1 MNLLLQSRCLIPLQ
15 IRWLSV
21 NERDGFEQKNQS
33 SILTPVNLTS
43 LRMLQFNN
51 TNDLYIRRFRN
62 HHLVDTSNVIDYFL
76 NDIYLFVVNFHFPMY
91 NYSNFIETEIYG
103 NFALYYPYDFDLVM
117 LGPEMDIENGII
129 SNGLPIAG
137 YYSYH
142 TMAVAISLFPP
153 HEGYNYAGYF
163 LANDDSC
170 LQPTFLGR
178 EDHHRAMRE
187 KVSVWENNK
196 SWMWNAMYNRN
207 HVTFARAFLEAV
219 DAINSDPSLNSI
231 CKLNE
236 TTLQKGWGDFF
247 YFPRSF
253 VTSFLRLEAILF
265 NKGVFLEN
273 AVPILLMCADAVTID
288 DCNHGPM
295 PNRRTCAHFHPVK
308 FSEAAERRICL
319 NRIKN
324 ISLSQRPNTWCCV
337 CYNNEAQRMEA
348 KEAARLLIIFV
359 NPKSHQ
365 ILFSS

>member
-1 MNLLLQSRCLIPLQ
+1 MLIIITDLTLWSRYHIPLQ
-15 IRWLSV
+15 VRWSSMSSKDEF
-21 NERDGFEQKNQS
+21 ERIYQS
-33 SILTPVNLTS
+33 SILTPVNLTL
-43 LRMLQFNN
+43 LRMLEFNN

-62 HHLVDTSNVIDYFL
+62 HHLVNTSKVIDYLL

-91 NYSNFIETEIYG
+91 NYSSFIEKEIYG
-103 NFALYYPYDFDLVM
+103 NFALRYPYDFDLVM
-117 LGPEMDIENGII
+117 FGPTMDVENGII

-142 TMAVAISLFPP
+142 TMAVAINLFPP

-178 EDHHRAMRE
+178 EDHRRAMRE
-187 KVSVWENNK
+187 RVSAWKNNA
-196 SWMWNAMYNRN
+196 SWMWNAMRNRN
-207 HVTFARAFLEAV
+207 HTTFARAFLDAV
-219 DAINSDPSLNSI
+219 DAINEDPTLASM
-231 CKLNE
+231 CKLDKAN
-236 TTLQKGWGDFF
+236 LKKGWGDFF

-253 VTSFLRLEAILF
+253 VSSFLRLETILF

-295 PNRRTCAHFHPVK
+295 PNRKTCVHLHPVK
-308 FSEAAERRICL
+308 FSKSTERMICL

-324 ISLSQRPNTWCCV
+324 ISLLQRPNTWCSV
-337 CYNNEAQRMEA
+337 C
-348 KEAARLLIIFV
+348 
-359 NPKSHQ
+359 
-365 ILFSS
+365 